1 MKSNMV
7 SVLAATT
14 LLTAALAS
22 APALAQ
28 KTVKIGVINVYSG
41 QFADPGAQLDAGIKL
56 YMQLHG
62 DTVAGAKIQIIRRD
76 VGGIAPPVA
85 KRLAEELVV
94 REGVDILA
102 GNLLT
107 PNALAVAGVSK
118 SAEKFTVVMNAAT
131 PIITTRSPYMV
142 RTSLTT
148 AQLNHNFGEWVA
160 KQGVKNVYTMV
171 TNYGPGI
178 SSGKSFED
186 AFKAKGGKVVGAD
199 KTPVVNPDFSPF
211 VQRIADAKP
220 EALYA
225 WVPGGTQPPA
235 LGKALAERGVT
246 PANTKIFGQGELTDD
261 AALEAMGKVS
271 LGIITAYHYNVH
283 RDTPLNAKFV
293 KAYRAANKGRD
304 PDIYSIGAYDGMHLI
319 YEALKKT
326 GGNTSGKALIEAA
339 KGMSWESPRGMMS
352 IDPRTRD
359 VVQTVWI
366 REVKMKD
373 GKPANIIIDQIDN
386 AKDPDL

>member
-1 MKSNMV
+1 MKRITV
-7 SVLAATT
+7 SALAASA
-14 LLTAALAS
+14 LLTAAFAS
-22 APALAQ
+22 APALAAG
-28 KTVKIGVINVYSG
+28 TVKIGVVNVYSG
-41 QFADPGAQLDAGIKL
+41 QFADPGNQLDAGIKL

-62 DTVAGAKIQIIRRD
+62 DTVAGKKIEIIRRD

-94 REGVDILA
+94 REHVDILA

-118 SAEKFTVVMNAAT
+118 DAEKFTVIMNAAT
-131 PIITTRSPYMV
+131 PIITTKSPYMA
-142 RTSLTT
+142 RTSVTT
-148 AQLNHNFGEWVA
+148 GQLNHIFGEWVA

-178 SSGKSFED
+178 SSGKSFEKG
-186 AFKAKGGKVVGAD
+186 FTSKGGKVVGAD

-211 VQRIADAKP
+211 VQRVAEAKP
-220 EALYA
+220 EALYV

-235 LGKALAERGVT
+235 VGKALAERGVT
-246 PANTKIFGQGELTDD
+246 PAVTKIYGQGELTDD
-261 AALEAMGKVS
+261 AALEAMGNVAV
-271 LGIITAYHYNVH
+271 GIITAYHYNVH
-283 RDTPLNAKFV
+283 RDTKLNNQFV

-319 YEALKKT
+319 YETLKKT

-366 REVKMKD
+366 REVKMLD
-373 GKPANIIIDQIDN
+373 GKPANIIIDQVDN

>member
-1 MKSNMV
+1 MKRASV
-7 SVLAATT
+7 TVLAASAI
-14 LLTAALAS
+14 LTAAFAS
-22 APALAQ
+22 THALAAG
-28 KTVKIGVINVYSG
+28 TVKIGVTNVYSG
-41 QFADPGAQLDAGIKL
+41 QFADPGNQLDAGIKL

-62 DTVAGAKIQIIRRD
+62 DTVAGKKIEIIRRD

-94 REGVDILA
+94 RERVDILA

-118 SAEKFTVVMNAAT
+118 DAEKFTVIMNAAT
-131 PIITTRSPYMV
+131 PIITTKSPYMV

-148 AQLNHNFGEWVA
+148 SQLNYNFGAWVA

-171 TNYGPGI
+171 TNYGPGT

-186 AFKAKGGKVVGAD
+186 AFKKNGGKIVGAD

-220 EALYA
+220 EALYV

-235 LGKALAERGVT
+235 VGKALAERGVT
-246 PANTKIFGQGELTDD
+246 PANTKIFGPGELTDD
-261 AALEAMGKVS
+261 AALEAMGNVA
-271 LGIITAYHYNVH
+271 LGIVTAYHYNVH
-283 RDTPLNAKFV
+283 RDTALNTQFV

-319 YEALKKT
+319 YETLKKT
-326 GGNTSGKALIEAA
+326 GGNTSGKAMIEAA
-339 KGMSWESPRGMMS
+339 KGMSWESPRGKMS